1 MTVENKVAFYL
12 PEETEAVTSVKETL
26 KMVSNGPSN
35 GPSSD
40 HEDQKK
46 GSDRSSSDSDAVMND
61 SDDGENV
68 GKHTGGRDCGRA
80 YGRVSMDYFEVA
92 EHGLK
97 TPANENKG
105 NTLSNM
111 IPFLKIVVL
120 VSMALGFLAW
130 Y

>member
-12 PEETEAVTSVKETL
+12 PEETEAATSVRETL
-26 KMVSNGPSN
+26 KMVSNGPSG

-40 HEDQKK
+40 HEDRKK
-46 GSDRSSSDSDAVMND
+46 GADASSNPEALAND
-61 SDDGENV
+61 SDGENT
-68 GKHTGGRDCGRA
+68 GKRA

-111 IPFLKIVVL
+111 IPFLKIAVL